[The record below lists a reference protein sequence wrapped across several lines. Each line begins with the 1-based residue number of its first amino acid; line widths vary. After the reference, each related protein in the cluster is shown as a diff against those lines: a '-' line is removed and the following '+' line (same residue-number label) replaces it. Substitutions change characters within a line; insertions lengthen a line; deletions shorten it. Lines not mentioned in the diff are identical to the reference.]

1 MILTTNMA
9 ITGKGTKFTHKVAK
23 VNLFEH
29 NHQQDDLAT
38 SNIHQNTHARL
49 LTLHNPRL
57 STLRAHTVCAWRVS
71 ALGCMCVAAVGD
83 YWCKPTSVR
92 GRLLWLRSRLE

>member
-23 VNLFEH
+23 VNLSTIT
-29 NHQQDDLAT
+29 NRMTWPQAT
-38 SNIHQNTHARL
+38 YTKTHVAHL

-71 ALGCMCVAAVGD
+71 ALGCNVHVCG
-83 YWCKPTSVR
+83 CR
-92 GRLLWLRSRLE
+92 RLLV

>member
-29 NHQQDDLAT
+29 NYQQDDLAT
-38 SNIHQNTHARL
+38 SNVHQNTRCPL
-49 LTLHNPRL
+49 
-57 STLRAHTVCAWRVS
+57 AHTAQPQ
-71 ALGCMCVAAVGD
+71 ALYSQGSHSLCME
-83 YWCKPTSVR
+83 S
-92 GRLLWLRSRLE
+92 